1 MRKGQLSGKQVIR
14 GQGYFCTTLG
24 ILQHLISGFQRL
36 DFLTYYCSGSIQQP
50 RKKQT
55 GGRGREIGQEEKKE
69 RKREEKQGGERET
82 SGREGKEGEISPVA

>member
-1 MRKGQLSGKQVIR
+1 MYHSWNFVASN
-14 GQGYFCTTLG
+14 
-24 ILQHLISGFQRL
+24 ILIPKTRFP
-36 DFLTYYCSGSIQQP
+36 TYYCSGSIQQP

-55 GGRGREIGQEEKKE
+55 GGRGREIGQEKKKE